1 MKIVFYL
8 IILLSIPT
16 LQSCSALRP
25 SADLSISND
34 RRPIE
39 FLKDR
44 SGSIDSLKAEL
55 FLSPSDIAVSSID
68 AYLSYEKYGIF
79 RLIGLSPAGFTLFDI
94 KVEDGVVTDTIGNF
108 PVKETFTPG
117 ILMELIDFYGSDNSG
132 DSTWFIEE
140 ISNFYV
146 VTQLI
151 SSGGISY
158 PLRRWW
164 IDREKMVIIK
174 KELYSDLP
182 DNQGIRL
189 FEALYRDF
197 RTVNGI
203 NTPFEIIIN
212 NGIGRKTGKVRFKKI
227 EYNEDKK

>member
-8 IILLSIPT
+8 IILLLIPS
-16 LQSCSALRP
+16 LQSCSALRSSANLSV
-25 SADLSISND
+25 SAD
-34 RRPIE
+34 RRAIE

-55 FLSPSDIAVSSID
+55 NLNPSDIAIPSID
-68 AYLSYEKYGIF
+68 AYLSYKKEGFF

-94 KVEDGVVTDTIGNF
+94 KVEDGVVTGPIDNF
-108 PVKETFTPG
+108 PAKETFTPNT
-117 ILMELIDFYGSDNSG
+117 IMEVIDFYGSDNSG

-146 VTQLI
+146 VTQLVN
-151 SSGGISY
+151 SGGMSY

-164 IDREKMVIIK
+164 IDRHKMVIIK
-174 KELYSDLP
+174 KELFSDLP
-182 DNQGIRL
+182 DKHGTRL
-189 FEALYRDF
+189 FEAFYRDF
-197 RTVNGI
+197 RAINGI

-212 NGIGRKTGKVRFKKI
+212 NGIGRKSGKVRFKKI
-227 EYNEDKK
+227 EYNEDTK